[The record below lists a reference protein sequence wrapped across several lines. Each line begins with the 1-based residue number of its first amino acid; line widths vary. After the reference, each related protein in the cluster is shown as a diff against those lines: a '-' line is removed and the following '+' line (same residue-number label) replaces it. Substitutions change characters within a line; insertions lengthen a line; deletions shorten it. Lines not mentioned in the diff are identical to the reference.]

1 MNKMLEEITELT
13 NRVVN
18 QLEERKEAET
28 MMDKAKDA
36 YMHETFLLFKEFE
49 VFIITHYPILTIS
62 VPASVVPASSHSA
75 FQFEHPIIG
84 NIVAY
89 GSDVR
94 RTKQNKYFMDLRFR
108 NVHARVGLPVTFE
121 YRTEVTSFAVSV
133 LFSTFQEIYS
143 SPDANL

>member
-18 QLEERKEAET
+18 QLEERKEADT

-36 YMHETFLLFKEFE
+36 YMQETFLLFKEFE
-49 VFIITHYPILTIS
+49 GFIITHYPILTIT
-62 VPASVVPASSHSA
+62 VPASSVPSSSHSA

-94 RTKQNKYFMDLRFR
+94 RTKQNKYLMNLRFSKLY
-108 NVHARVGLPVTFE
+108 ARVDLPIIFE
-121 YRTEVTSFAVSV
+121 YRTEVTSFAVNV
-133 LFSTFQEIYS
+133 PFSTFQEIYS
-143 SPDANL
+143 NPDSNL